1 MVYSTGTYGGF
12 ISELDV
18 NITEDASN
26 WTLFQYSPCSDESS
40 ELFRVSFFNVQ
51 VQVLTLLS
59 NPQSQFYI
67 QLLENL
73 SFSLF

>member
-18 NITEDASN
+18 NITGDASN

-40 ELFRVSFFNVQ
+40 ELFRVSFFNV
-51 VQVLTLLS
+51 VQILTLLS
-59 NPQSQFYI
+59 NPQLQFCI
-67 QLLENL
+67 QFLENL

>member
-26 WTLFQYSPCSDESS
+26 WTLFQYSPCSDESL
-40 ELFRVSFFNVQ
+40 ELFRVSFFNL

-59 NPQSQFYI
+59 NPQTQFYI
-67 QLLENL
+67 HLLDNL
-73 SFSLF
+73 SFSPV